1 MSTAPTFRSD
11 LPSLLRQRVPKV
23 WVTEVLILAN
33 LLVFLVML
41 LNGAGFW
48 HSPNQIQLAWGANF
62 APATQD
68 GEWWRL
74 ASALFLHFG
83 AMHLGMNLLA
93 LWDGG
98 RLVERMYGHGRFIL
112 LYITSGLMGNF
123 LSLVVQ
129 GNSAVSGGASG
140 AIFGVYGALLTYLW
154 ISRRQMERQEFRW
167 LFGGASIFSILTIGS
182 GFVIPG
188 IDNSAHI
195 GGFVSGLLAG
205 ALLLPPH
212 ASLHA
217 DFWKNRVLAMAM
229 LLIAG
234 LALFKSMPK
243 PAYRWHDELQV
254 RQELTDFLREDEAAR
269 RSWQEIMTAGK
280 RGDITFEALAGR
292 IEEDVTQRYAE
303 SFEELSALPDDPAIP
318 SAKNLDKARQ
328 YAQKRR
334 DSSKA
339 LADALR
345 QQAEKQKE
353 SSLITLP

>member
-1 MSTAPTFRSD
+1 MLAEVATRSD
-11 LPSLLRQRVPKV
+11 LPTMLKQRMPYV
-23 WVTEVLILAN
+23 WVCQTLILAN
-33 LLVFLVML
+33 LLVFLAML
-41 LNGAGFW
+41 LHGAGFW

-68 GEWWRL
+68 GQWWRL
-74 ASALFLHFG
+74 ATALFLHFG

-112 LYITSGLMGNF
+112 LYIASGLMGNF
-123 LSLVVQ
+123 LSLVIQ
-129 GNSAVSGGASG
+129 GNAAVSGGASG

-154 ISRRQMERQEFRW
+154 MHRLQMERQEFRW
-167 LFGGASIFSILTIGS
+167 LFGGACIFSVLTIAL

-195 GGFVSGLLAG
+195 GGFVSGLLLG
-205 ALLLPPH
+205 VMLLPAH
-212 ASLHA
+212 SSVLTA
-217 DFWKNRVLAMAM
+217 FWKQRVLALLM
-229 LLIAG
+229 LFIAG
-234 LALFKSMPK
+234 LVLFDRLPK

-254 RQELTDFLREDEAAR
+254 RQELTDFMREDEAAR

-280 RGDITFEALAGR
+280 RGDITFEELAGR
-292 IEEDVTQRYAE
+292 IEEDVAQRYAE
-303 SFEELSALPDDPAIP
+303 SFEELSALPDNPAMP

-334 DSSKA
+334 DSTKA

-353 SSLITLP
+353 SSLITQP